1 MGWTA
6 LIGALSTAAT
16 VSESQRQ
23 SRVARSNAE
32 AQRAQDAATAA
43 ANRQAAEQA
52 SRREQLAAQ
61 VKADEK
67 TAVEQMDNVVDVTAA
82 SEESANSRR
91 RRVQAE
97 FNTGDAGVAGGIV
110 GLRV

>member
-1 MGWTA
+1 MGWSA

-16 VSESQRQ
+16 VSESRRQ
-23 SRVARSNAE
+23 SKVAKANAE
-32 AQRAQDAATAA
+32 SQRVQDAATAA

-61 VKADEK
+61 VKADE
-67 TAVEQMDNVVDVTAA
+67 TAAAEQMGVTPEVTAA
-82 SEESANSRR
+82 SEESSNARR